1 LTTPNIVK
9 KQSNFTGKVTEERTL
24 DDIFS
29 QYYGM
34 TDRLKVRRAEKI
46 SDNKLRVQ
54 TELFSDKILSKTD
67 EETLKLT
74 VVLFRKNN
82 QLYVES
88 IKMAN
93 QQKFS
98 DILGIYAAE

>member
-1 LTTPNIVK
+1 LTTPNIVQ
-9 KQSNFTGKVTEERTL
+9 KQSNFTGKVTEQRTL

-54 TELFSDKILSKTD
+54 TELFSDKILEKTD
-67 EETLKLT
+67 KETLKLT

-88 IKMAN
+88 IKIAN

>member
-1 LTTPNIVK
+1 
-9 KQSNFTGKVTEERTL
+9 
-24 DDIFS
+24 
-29 QYYGM
+29 M

-74 VVLFRKNN
+74 AVLIRKNN

-88 IKMAN
+88 IKIAN

-98 DILGIYAAE
+98 DILGIYVAE

>member
-1 LTTPNIVK
+1 LI
-9 KQSNFTGKVTEERTL
+9 
-24 DDIFS
+24 
-29 QYYGM
+29 
-34 TDRLKVRRAEKI
+34 
-46 SDNKLRVQ
+46 
-54 TELFSDKILSKTD
+54 KTD